1 METSYDK
8 KKIKILLLEN
18 ISIEA
23 KQNFES
29 YGYTNV
35 EIINKA
41 LNEEELI
48 HKIKGVHVLGIRSK
62 THLSKAVLEQA
73 DKLLVVGCFCIGT
86 NQVDLK
92 QAGLQGIC
100 VFNAP
105 YSNTRSVAE
114 LTIGSM
120 IMLIRRV
127 FDKSR
132 DMHQGIW
139 NKEANNCREL
149 RGKTVGII
157 GYGNIGSQVSI
168 LAEAMGAHVV
178 FFDILKKLPLGNAQS
193 MPSLERLAE
202 VADIIT
208 VHVPHTASTSNF
220 IDENFLLKVKP
231 GALLINYARGE
242 VVDAVAIANALD
254 NGNIGGA
261 AIDVF
266 AQEPE
271 KNGPYFNNVLQGKP
285 NIILTP
291 HIGGSTTEA
300 QQHIGDEVSQK
311 IINFI
316 ETGASVGSK
325 SIPELNLPQ
334 QEKTHR
340 ILHIHNNVP
349 GVMSSINS
357 ALSLENMNINAQY
370 LKTNEDVGYVV
381 IDIDENISEQAFHI
395 LNQNTETIKIRRV
408 F

>member
-1 METSYDK
+1 M
-8 KKIKILLLEN
+8 
-18 ISIEA
+18 
-23 KQNFES
+23 
-29 YGYTNV
+29 
-35 EIINKA
+35 
-41 LNEEELI
+41 
-48 HKIKGVHVLGIRSK
+48 
-62 THLSKAVLEQA
+62 
-73 DKLLVVGCFCIGT
+73 
-86 NQVDLK
+86 
-92 QAGLQGIC
+92 
-100 VFNAP
+100 
-105 YSNTRSVAE
+105 
-114 LTIGSM
+114 
-120 IMLIRRV
+120 
-127 FDKSR
+127 
-132 DMHQGIW
+132 
-139 NKEANNCREL
+139 KE
-149 RGKTVGII
+149 
-157 GYGNIGSQVSI
+157 YQ
-168 LAEAMGAHVV
+168 
-178 FFDILKKLPLGNAQS
+178 
-193 MPSLERLAE
+193 
-202 VADIIT
+202 IT
-208 VHVPHTASTSNF
+208 VLKGDGIGPEIVDQAIKVLNKTAEKF
-220 IDENFLLKVKP
+220 DFKV
-231 GALLINYARGE
+231 NYQE
-242 VVDAVAIANALD
+242 EY
-254 NGNIGGA
+254 IGGA

-300 QQHIGDEVSQK
+300 QQHIGDDVSQK